1 MKSKIL
7 FLAVLLSLLFVPMIA
22 NTRSNRGDASDGSSS
37 SSSSSSYSVPEP
49 GTLVLLLSGL
59 VGLSGYYLVGKK
71 KK

>member
-22 NTRSNRGDASDGSSS
+22 NTRSNSGDASDESSS

-49 GTLVLLLSGL
+49 GTLTLLLSGL

>member
-7 FLAVLLSLLFVPMIA
+7 FLAILFSLLFVPMIA
-22 NTRSNRGDASDGSSS
+22 NTRSNRGDDPESS
-37 SSSSSSYSVPEP
+37 SSSSSSYNSLPEP
-49 GTLVLLLSGL
+49 GTLALLLSGL